1 VEETRQRVRR
11 AQRRLV
17 EETQHAEEK
26 LLLTSDER
34 VHDWG
39 GLRTAQEQMEWW
51 KEALAAA
58 EKALKA
64 CQKKRRRDATR
75 GPTTKDFAGAM
86 TAGTV
91 VRQRRGIR

>member
-1 VEETRQRVRR
+1 MRN
-11 AQRRLV
+11 
-17 EETQHAEEK
+17 AEEK

-51 KEALAAA
+51 KEALTAA

-64 CQKKRRRDATR
+64 CQEKRRKYITR
-75 GPTTKDFAGAM
+75 GPTTKDFAGAI
-86 TAGTV
+86 TAKTA
-91 VRQRRGIR
+91 VRQRRGTQ